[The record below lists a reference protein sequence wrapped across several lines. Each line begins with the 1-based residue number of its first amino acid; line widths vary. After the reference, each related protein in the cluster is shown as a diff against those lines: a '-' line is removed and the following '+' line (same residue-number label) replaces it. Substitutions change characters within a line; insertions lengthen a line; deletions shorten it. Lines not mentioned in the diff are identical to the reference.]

1 LTKTAV
7 TVTVPIFTSDP
18 AYCPITYSL
27 ATQSGSPVDADVV
40 TFDPAT
46 RELKYEY
53 LDTTDFATK
62 EAVLNLKIVGASTS
76 QT

>member
-1 LTKTAV
+1 MTKTAV
-7 TVTVPIFTSDP
+7 TITVPVFTSDP

-27 ATQSGSPVDADVV
+27 VAQTGSSVDVDVV

-53 LDTTDFATK
+53 SDTTNFATK
-62 EAVLNLKIVGASTS
+62 EAVLNLKIVGVSIS